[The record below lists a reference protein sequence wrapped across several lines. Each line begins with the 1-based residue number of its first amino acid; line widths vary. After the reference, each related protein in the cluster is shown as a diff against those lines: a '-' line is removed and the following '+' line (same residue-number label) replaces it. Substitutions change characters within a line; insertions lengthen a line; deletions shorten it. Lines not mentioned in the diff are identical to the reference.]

1 MRKQLSIMSLSSI
14 FLGRPCGNVMMACLP
29 SSARRMSLII
39 LTATQDAETYEG
51 TSEPDNSSRW
61 INAMHFYAILHGL
74 GAGMF
79 PSLCSWTM
87 RDAFEQTPL
96 TDHAALDCHLSAAA
110 QWIIYAGQAIFHVI
124 LVPKENEFT
133 HLEGI
138 RYGISILGIA
148 GRLAFCRALGMPPC
162 NNGAGLCRQ
171 EPQVSWMHL
180 RATWQT
186 AEGFFVPPP
195 TPTPSLAPSVFRDC
209 V

>member
-1 MRKQLSIMSLSSI
+1 MRKQLSITSLSSI

-51 TSEPDNSSRW
+51 TSESDNSSRW
-61 INAMHFYAILHGL
+61 INANAFYAILHGL

-87 RDAFEQTPL
+87 RDAFGQTPL

-133 HLEGI
+133 PGGNPLWNLDTWH
-138 RYGISILGIA
+138 RWKA
-148 GRLAFCRALGMPPC
+148 GFLQGAGNAALRQRSRALSARA
-162 NNGAGLCRQ
+162 AGIMDAL
-171 EPQVSWMHL
+171 ESNM
-180 RATWQT
+180 AN
-186 AEGFFVPPP
+186 
-195 TPTPSLAPSVFRDC
+195 S
-209 V
+209 